1 MDTRKRRLRQDAK
14 KNGIITAAG
23 RLAVEKGFDGFSL
36 ADVAQAAGISK
47 GTLYYY
53 YPTKSALIFDIAARH
68 VDEITAFILELIEEG
83 GPDTDPAEL
92 LALFFR
98 RHQANRT
105 RMRLHLNLIHQA
117 MKGDRALKA
126 RYQAIYAHWR
136 QEARQALAKLLPDS
150 PHRETLTSLIIATV
164 DGINI
169 QSMLEIEALSTD
181 AIAGFLINAARN

>member
-83 GPDTDPAEL
+83 GPDTDSAEL

>member
-1 MDTRKRRLRQDAK
+1 VDTRKRRLRQNAK

-83 GPDTDPAEL
+83 GPDTDSAEL

-169 QSMLEIEALSTD
+169 QSMLEIDALSTD

>member
-83 GPDTDPAEL
+83 GPDTDSAEL

-136 QEARQALAKLLPDS
+136 QEARRALAKLLPDS

>member
-169 QSMLEIEALSTD
+169 QSMLEIDALSTD

>member
-1 MDTRKRRLRQDAK
+1 VDTRKRRLRQDAK

-23 RLAVEKGFDGFSL
+23 RLALEKGFDGFSL

-136 QEARQALAKLLPDS
+136 QEARRALAKLLPDS

>member
-1 MDTRKRRLRQDAK
+1 VDTRKRRLRQDAK

-23 RLAVEKGFDGFSL
+23 RLALEKGFDGFSL

-169 QSMLEIEALSTD
+169 QSMLEIDALSTD

>member
-68 VDEITAFILELIEEG
+68 VDEITAFIMELIEEG
-83 GPDTDPAEL
+83 GPDTDSAEL

>member
-1 MDTRKRRLRQDAK
+1 M
-14 KNGIITAAG
+14 
-23 RLAVEKGFDGFSL
+23 EKGFDGFSL

-83 GPDTDPAEL
+83 GPDTDSAEL

>member
-1 MDTRKRRLRQDAK
+1 VDTRKRRLRQDAK

-169 QSMLEIEALSTD
+169 QSMLEIDALSTD

>member
-83 GPDTDPAEL
+83 GPDTDSAEL

-169 QSMLEIEALSTD
+169 QSMLEIDALSTD

>member
-23 RLAVEKGFDGFSL
+23 RLALEKGFDGFSL